1 MQKDRKVE
9 SLGLYIKTDYYET
22 RGPRR
27 LMIIVI
33 FVAVS
38 WGVGRWT
45 ARVLRVLIRFEA
57 LSIIALV
64 GVVYCSVLGAFQ
76 VFVCLAVLTA
86 VVGLTTWVTGN

>member
-1 MQKDRKVE
+1 MY
-9 SLGLYIKTDYYET
+9 LGLGCTSKRPV
-22 RGPRR
+22 RGRGVSGGVMM
-27 LMIIVI
+27 LII

-57 LSIIALV
+57 LSIVALV
-64 GVVYCSVLGAFQ
+64 GVVYCRVLGAFQ

>member
-1 MQKDRKVE
+1 
-9 SLGLYIKTDYYET
+9 
-22 RGPRR
+22 
-27 LMIIVI
+27 MIIII

-45 ARVLRVLIRFEA
+45 SRVLRVLIRFEA

>member
-1 MQKDRKVE
+1 MGGGFVHQNGQLRSGGE
-9 SLGLYIKTDYYET
+9 WGFM
-22 RGPRR
+22 
-27 LMIIVI
+27 MIII
-33 FVAVS
+33 FAVVS

-45 ARVLRVLIRFEA
+45 SRVLRVLIRFEA

>member
-1 MQKDRKVE
+1 MGV
-9 SLGLYIKTDYYET
+9 T
-22 RGPRR
+22 
-27 LMIIVI
+27 IIII

-57 LSIIALV
+57 LSMVALV
-64 GVVYCSVLGAFQ
+64 GVVYCRVLGAFQ

>member
-1 MQKDRKVE
+1 MKGSVVGID
-9 SLGLYIKTDYYET
+9 
-22 RGPRR
+22 
-27 LMIIVI
+27 LMIIII
-33 FVAVS
+33 FAAVS
-38 WGVGRWT
+38 WGVGRWA

-64 GVVYCSVLGAFQ
+64 GVVYCRVLGAFQ